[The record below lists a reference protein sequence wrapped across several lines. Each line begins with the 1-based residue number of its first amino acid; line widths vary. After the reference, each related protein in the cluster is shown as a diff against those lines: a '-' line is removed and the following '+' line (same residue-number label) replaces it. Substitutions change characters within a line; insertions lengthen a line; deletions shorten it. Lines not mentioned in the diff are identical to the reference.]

1 MSRQRL
7 GSVQASE
14 SATGTNAAITQSYAQ
29 TEPLFVAHEYIMG
42 QLYQSIIDAALYVE
56 SSKPQSTISY
66 VTSEGESAFVSV
78 NGSDLRFRD
87 LKIFLT
93 NRPEDKQMFNEI
105 RGLSQAVIQNGGS
118 LHDVIELYSTNSM
131 RQMKKVFKTLKE
143 RQEQLQDQ
151 QMQQKQQ
158 EIEQQQQIA
167 QAQIEAAQQQAA
179 EKVANDNYQA
189 ELDRINKKE
198 IALIAA
204 ESKSGPLSDVDESGT
219 PDVLEI
225 SKLATEQSK
234 AARDYQGKMAE
245 IQSKN
250 KLAAD
255 KLAIEREKLQV
266 ARENQANDLAIAKEN
281 AKGRAT
287 KKPK

>member
-29 TEPLFVAHEYIMG
+29 TEPLFVAHEYVLG

-56 SSKPQSTISY
+56 SKKPQSTISY
-66 VTSEGESAFVSV
+66 ITSEGESAFVSV
-78 NGSDLRFRD
+78 NGTDLRFRD
-87 LKIFLT
+87 LKVFLT
-93 NRPEDKQMFNEI
+93 NRPEDRQMFNEI

-131 RQMKKVFKTLKE
+131 RQMKQVFKKLKD
-143 RQEQLQDQ
+143 RQEAMQNAQL
-151 QMQQKQQ
+151 QQKQQ
-158 EIEQQQQIA
+158 ELEQQQQIA
-167 QAQIEAAQQQAA
+167 QAQIEAAQAQVE
-179 EKVANDNYQA
+179 EKLANENYQA

-204 ESKSGPLSDVDESGT
+204 EAKNMGPLSDTDASGT

-225 SKLATEQSK
+225 DKLALAQSK
-234 AARDYQGKMAE
+234 AERDYQAKMME
-245 IQSKN
+245 VQTKN
-250 KLAAD
+250 QLAAQ
-255 KLAIEREKLQV
+255 KLEIEREKLKI
-266 ARENQANDLAIAKEN
+266 ARENQANDLAVAKEN
-281 AKGRAT
+281 AKGRAKKT
-287 KKPK
+287 K